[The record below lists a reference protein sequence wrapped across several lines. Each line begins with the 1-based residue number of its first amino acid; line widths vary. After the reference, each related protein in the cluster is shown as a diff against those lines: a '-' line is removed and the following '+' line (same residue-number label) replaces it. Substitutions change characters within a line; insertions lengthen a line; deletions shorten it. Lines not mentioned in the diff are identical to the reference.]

1 MVRDPMI
8 ATAPGK
14 LILTG
19 EYAVLDGAPAIVVA
33 VDRRVIA
40 RLGGTPRGSSAFL
53 LAVADEIAARR
64 GADDPATQAAMAI
77 SVDSAA
83 FYDRGTSPRL
93 AVALALGAPRIDPAA
108 AAIGERTKLGLGSSA
123 AVTVAATAL
132 ALGTTDRDEILAI
145 AQAAHARAQGPRGA
159 RGSGADIA
167 AAVHGGAIVFT
178 RGPGAPAG
186 ATSPDAPTATTAH
199 AATAH
204 VTGAPAGAGM
214 SGAGCTVE
222 RRRWPAGVTLL
233 PFFTGRAADTAT
245 LVAAVEAARVAQ
257 RAPVEAALA
266 AITEASRA
274 ACAALAA
281 PADIATVAL
290 IGALALAG
298 NAMDRL
304 ASATGIELV
313 PACVAAAR
321 TALARLGGTAKTTG
335 AGGGD
340 VGIAVI
346 PATADVTQATRLLI
360 EAGCQPLR
368 IALDETGVD
377 LRADAS

>member
-1 MVRDPMI
+1 MI

-40 RLGGTPRGSSAFL
+40 RQTATPRGSSTFL

-64 GADDPATQAAMAI
+64 GADDPATRAALEI
-77 SVDSAA
+77 SVDSTA
-83 FYDRGTSPRL
+83 FYDK
-93 AVALALGAPRIDPAA
+93 I
-108 AAIGERTKLGLGSSA
+108 TKLGLGSSA

-132 ALGTTDRDEILAI
+132 ALGTVDRDEVLAI
-145 AQAAHARAQGPRGA
+145 ALAAHARAQGPRGA

-167 AAVHGGAIVFT
+167 ASVYGGTIVFSRVAPWPASA
-178 RGPGAPAG
+178 RGSQPVLALDAAASPPA
-186 ATSPDAPTATTAH
+186 T
-199 AATAH
+199 
-204 VTGAPAGAGM
+204 
-214 SGAGCTVE
+214 CRIE
-222 RRRWPAGVTLL
+222 RRRWPASVTLL
-233 PFFTGRAADTAT
+233 PFFTGAAADTAS
-245 LVAAVEAARVAQ
+245 LVARVTAARESN
-257 RAPVEAALA
+257 RAAVEAALA
-266 AITEASRA
+266 AITDASRA

-281 PADIATVAL
+281 PADITAVAL

-298 NAMDRL
+298 NAVDRL
-304 ASATGIELV
+304 ALATAIPLV
-313 PACVAAAR
+313 PPCVIAAR
-321 TALARLGGTAKTTG
+321 GAMAALGGTAKTTG

-340 VGIAVI
+340 IGVAVL
-346 PATADVTQATRLLI
+346 PATVDATLATRALI

-368 IALDETGVD
+368 IALDDTGVD